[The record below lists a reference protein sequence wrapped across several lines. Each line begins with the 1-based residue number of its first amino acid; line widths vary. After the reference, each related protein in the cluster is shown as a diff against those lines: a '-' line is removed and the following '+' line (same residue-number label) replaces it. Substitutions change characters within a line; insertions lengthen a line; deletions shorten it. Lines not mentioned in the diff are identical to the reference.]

1 MHCSICQIDFN
12 TLSAYVKHHRDL
24 HSHSKKIRLI
34 CYCGGSFST
43 LRSLQ
48 THWYRFHNEKTE
60 QRHEDIAQ
68 DEDEG
73 DQEEFL
79 NADNQEEVPDS
90 EFRLDTS
97 DGQDQDLENE
107 SINTSN
113 GTESLSEEEQLKAF
127 EKRVLY
133 LLLTLQTVFYTS
145 EAAIDFVTTNL
156 TELFLA
162 MAAKNLNLNALAVC
176 IDQLKS
182 SHIRKKKATEYFQ
195 YIEPVSRSY
204 KPNYLKIE
212 LNSDDLT
219 ITNPISHRAHSIFFF
234 YWSLLNVSREKRSR
248 QATKRLIAAC
258 PKWARKYNS
267 LSHTVDDFLMGM
279 HVLST
284 SGRVSPSI

>member
-204 KPNYLKIE
+204 KI
-212 LNSDDLT
+212 
-219 ITNPISHRAHSIFFF
+219 
-234 YWSLLNVSREKRSR
+234 
-248 QATKRLIAAC
+248 
-258 PKWARKYNS
+258 
-267 LSHTVDDFLMGM
+267 
-279 HVLST
+279 
-284 SGRVSPSI
+284 